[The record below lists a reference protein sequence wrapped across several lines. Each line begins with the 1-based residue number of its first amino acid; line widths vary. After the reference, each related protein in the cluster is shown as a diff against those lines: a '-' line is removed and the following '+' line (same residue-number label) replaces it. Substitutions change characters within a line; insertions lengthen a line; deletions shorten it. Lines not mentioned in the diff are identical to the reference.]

1 MTHLTLALYLLALL
15 AGTASLSQTFMIWQR
30 YRKAVIRRYC
40 FSLLGLA
47 FAPHLHAI
55 VLEGGFDRQGRFG
68 HMPRLDLAKL
78 SE

>member
-1 MTHLTLALYLLALL
+1 
-15 AGTASLSQTFMIWQR
+15 MIWQR